1 MNSAHKPVILLIE
14 DDEGLAQL
22 VSRYLESLQFRVT
35 SVSRGDLVMERVAR
49 EHPDLVILD
58 LGLPGKDGLSVC
70 RELRPRFEGLILIL
84 TARSDDMDQVLGL
97 ELGAD
102 DYVIKPVNPR
112 VLAARINALL
122 RRRAAAAAA
131 VPPALRFASLYID
144 TASHTASIDGQKL
157 DLARTEY
164 QLLLHLASH
173 PGIMQTRETLF
184 RKLYGRKYDGLE
196 RALDIQVSRLR
207 RKVGD
212 GPEGRERIKTIWG
225 EGYLF
230 VPDAW

>member
-1 MNSAHKPVILLIE
+1 LH
-14 DDEGLAQL
+14 
-22 VSRYLESLQFRVT
+22 
-35 SVSRGDLVMERVAR
+35 
-49 EHPDLVILD
+49 
-58 LGLPGKDGLSVC
+58 
-70 RELRPRFEGLILIL
+70 
-84 TARSDDMDQVLGL
+84 
-97 ELGAD
+97 
-102 DYVIKPVNPR
+102 
-112 VLAARINALL
+112 
-122 RRRAAAAAA
+122 
-131 VPPALRFASLYID
+131 FASLYID
-144 TASHTASIDGQKL
+144 TASHTASVDGQKL

-173 PGIMQTRETLF
+173 PGILQSRETLF

-212 GPEGRERIKTIWG
+212 GRGGRERIKTIWG